1 MRLRRRATRTV
12 QHVSVEVDIGTFSIE
27 LVLILNLIRLCLF
40 KSPSDGFLNPIP
52 NQVLLIPV
60 FPHRVE
66 KRKLMVVLVTG
77 YAQVLSVQSSSRF
90 SLWKD
95 VCSRP

>member
-60 FPHRVE
+60 LPHRVE
-66 KRKLMVVLVTG
+66 KCTFTVVLVTWIW
-77 YAQVLSVQSSSRF
+77 AITFLKRAVLVQVFTLEGCVQ
-90 SLWKD
+90 
-95 VCSRP
+95 